1 MCILGWCVC
10 VRLFIPLRGAH
21 SSQRSKSLV
30 SNIENELFVNSGQSR
45 DRTGDTR
52 IFSPV
57 LYQLSYLSVAILQIA
72 CGSVE

>member
-1 MCILGWCVC
+1 MCILDWCVC
-10 VRLFIPLRGAH
+10 IRVFIVLHEIH
-21 SSQRSKSLV
+21 SSQRSTSLV
-30 SNIENELFVNSGQSR
+30 SKIENELFGNSGQSR

-72 CGSVE
+72 SGSVR